1 MSITAK
7 IIEQGN
13 GFPFAGDILWDN
25 EGNVYRLVETDGRIH
40 TGRAA
45 GNFIYATL
53 EAADDAD
60 DADAPFEARV
70 EIEEAE

>member
-1 MSITAK
+1 MSISAK
-7 IIEQGN
+7 IFEQGG

-40 TGRAA
+40 TGDRRGNYIFAA
-45 GNFIYATL
+45 VEETVS
-53 EAADDAD
+53 DAE
-60 DADAPFEARV
+60 PFEARV

>member
-13 GFPFAGDILWDN
+13 GFPSVGDILLHND
-25 EGNVYRLVETDGRIH
+25 GRTFRIVETDGRIH
-40 TGRAA
+40 TGDRRGNYIFAA
-45 GNFIYATL
+45 VEETVS
-53 EAADDAD
+53 DAE
-60 DADAPFEARV
+60 PFEARV